1 MWGVLTGAE
10 QRQNNQLTPKCIGN
24 LAPKSPIWDLDSN

>member
-1 MWGVLTGAE
+1 MWGGLTAAE

-24 LAPKSPIWDLDSN
+24 LATKSTIWDSDSN